1 MRKPDCDRKR
11 TQQQIQR
18 PAAPPFSREK
28 PWGFRCC
35 VVHGNM
41 AANIRG
47 RTIRSLRMRGK
58 PLKLDSAVSLQALR
72 WTNKTCPT
80 WNNPCMVPHHVCCLW
95 QVGMTVGKR
104 MYRWIWPEVSRGFF
118 TSPWK
123 RLLFKM
129 DVKLQRVAPWIYFP
143 FGRCI
148 FSNITVIISTLF
160 PIQFRPITLFAISR

>member
-1 MRKPDCDRKR
+1 MFLLRRKC
-11 TQQQIQR
+11 TNQIATNYSMQQAIMR
-18 PAAPPFSREK
+18 PAATFFSREK

-47 RTIRSLRMRGK
+47 RPIRSLRMRGK
-58 PLKLDSAVSLQALR
+58 PLKLDLVVSLWALR
-72 WTNKTCPT
+72 CAIKMCLTCK
-80 WNNPCMVPHHVCCLW
+80 NPGRISYYVCCLW
-95 QVGMTVGKR
+95 QVEMTAGKR

-129 DVKLQRVAPWIYFP
+129 DVELHTVAPWSDFLV
-143 FGRCI
+143 GLRI
-148 FSNITVIISTLF
+148 FF
-160 PIQFRPITLFAISR
+160 

>member
-1 MRKPDCDRKR
+1 MQLHKPDCDRNSM
-11 TQQQIQR
+11 QQEIPR
-18 PAAPPFSREK
+18 PAALPFSREK
-28 PWGFRCC
+28 SRGFRCC

-47 RTIRSLRMRGK
+47 RPIRSLRMRGK

-72 WTNKTCPT
+72 CTIKICQT
-80 WNNPCMVPHHVCCLW
+80 WNNPGMVSHYVCCLW

-104 MYRWIWPEVSRGFF
+104 MYRWIWPEVSKGYF

-129 DVKLQRVAPWIYFP
+129 DVELQTVAPWIDFP
-143 FGRCI
+143 VGRCI
-148 FSNITVIISTLF
+148 FFPTLLLSF
-160 PIQFRPITLFAISR
+160 SHCFQCQFVQ